1 MIRVPRLLLPGQSE
15 GKHAMTL
22 INTSVHRGLAGTF
35 AAAALGAVVAGTIAV
50 PTAGAAPACSASGL
64 STTASGVLSAAG
76 AYLDAHPGANDV
88 LTAAGTQSP
97 EEARSSVRG
106 YFTGHPGEFLDLQGI
121 ARPLSD
127 LKNQCGISVSPSQLA
142 LLFEEIS

>member
-1 MIRVPRLLLPGQSE
+1 
-15 GKHAMTL
+15 MTL
-22 INTSVHRGLAGTF
+22 INTFVRRGLAGAV
-35 AAAALGAVVAGTIAV
+35 AAAALGAVVAGTVAV
-50 PTAGAAPACSASGL
+50 PTAGADPCTASGL

-88 LTAAGTQSP
+88 LTAAGTQP
-97 EEARSSVRG
+97 ADEARSSVRG
-106 YFTGHPGEFLDLQGI
+106 YFTGHPGEFLDLQAI

-142 LLFEEIS
+142 LLFDEIA

>member
-1 MIRVPRLLLPGQSE
+1 MSAQ
-15 GKHAMTL
+15 
-22 INTSVHRGLAGTF
+22 
-35 AAAALGAVVAGTIAV
+35 
-50 PTAGAAPACSASGL
+50 PA
-64 STTASGVLSAAG
+64 
-76 AYLDAHPGANDV
+76 
-88 LTAAGTQSP
+88 

-106 YFTGHPGEFLDLQGI
+106 YFIAHPGEFLDLQGI